1 MRSRRALAPV
11 WLLLGLAQGA
21 LPPGDLAAADLHVGP
36 GRALAVPS
44 AAARGARDGDRV
56 LIDAGT
62 YRGDVAVWTQN
73 DLTLRGVGGTARLL
87 AAGRAA
93 EGKAIWV
100 IRADRV
106 VVEDIAFEGAAVPS
120 RNGAGIRA
128 EGGELLV
135 RRCRFSGNEM
145 GILTSNNPQGELTIE
160 DSALVANTTRT
171 EEHGRLGHNL
181 YAGRIHRLTLRDSL
195 VADARIGHL
204 VKSRALHTIV
214 SGNRLIDG
222 AGASYLVDIPDG
234 GSALIAGNR
243 LEKSAAAPNRTAIAY
258 AAESDRLGARGSL
271 IVRGNTYA
279 VAGLPGTF
287 VTNHGRA
294 EARLEDNALPLLVRA
309 LSGPGRVQ

>member
-1 MRSRRALAPV
+1 MRSRRTLVPVLVLLALAGPA
-11 WLLLGLAQGA
+11 LG
-21 LPPGDLAAADLHVGP
+21 PGDVAAADLRVGP
-36 GRALAVPS
+36 GRALEVPS
-44 AAARGARDGDRV
+44 AAARVARNGDRV

-73 DLTLRGVGGTARLL
+73 DLTLSAVGGQARLL

-106 VVEDIAFEGAAVPS
+106 VVEDIAFEGTAVPS

-128 EGGELLV
+128 EGGALLV

-145 GILTSNNPQGELTIE
+145 GILTSNNPQGELTVE
-160 DSALVANTTRT
+160 DSELVANSTRT

-181 YAGRIHRLTLRDSL
+181 YAGSIRSLILRNSL
-195 VADARIGHL
+195 VADARVGHL
-204 VKSRALHTIV
+204 VKSRAEQTIV

-222 AGASYLVDIPDG
+222 AGASYLVDIADG
-234 GSALIAGNR
+234 GTALIAGNR
-243 LEKSAAAPNRTAIAY
+243 MEKSAAAPNRTAIAY
-258 AAESDRLGARGSL
+258 APESDRLGERGSL

-279 VAGLPGTF
+279 VAGRPGTF

-294 EARLEDNALPLLVRA
+294 EARLEDNALPLMVRP
-309 LSGPGRVQ
+309 LSGPGRVH